1 LVIQELMPMLF
12 WQQNMEYAIQPT
24 VNQSIIQLN
33 LPKSLSNVI
42 NYFLCGMQRS
52 RAADVTC
59 LPSEYIDRQ
68 LPMICEFMIVVIKL
82 ICLQEN
88 FASPV

>member
-1 LVIQELMPMLF
+1 
-12 WQQNMEYAIQPT
+12 
-24 VNQSIIQLN
+24 
-33 LPKSLSNVI
+33 
-42 NYFLCGMQRS
+42 MQRS

-59 LPSEYIDRQ
+59 LASEHIDRE

-82 ICLQEN
+82 ICLQEH

>member
-1 LVIQELMPMLF
+1 MAVTYVIRNQS
-12 WQQNMEYAIQPT
+12 T

-52 RAADVTC
+52 RTADVTC
-59 LPSEYIDRQ
+59 LTSEHIDRE
-68 LPMICEFMIVVIKL
+68 LPLICEFIVVYYIYL
-82 ICLQEN
+82 YTRA
-88 FASPV
+88 FASPVWGKFDT

>member
-1 LVIQELMPMLF
+1 MPMLF
-12 WQQNMEYAIQPT
+12 WQQNMEYTIQPT

-59 LPSEYIDRQ
+59 LTSGHIDRE
-68 LPMICEFMIVVIKL
+68 LPMVCEFMIVVITL
-82 ICLQEN
+82 ICIQDH

>member
-1 LVIQELMPMLF
+1 M
-12 WQQNMEYAIQPT
+12 
-24 VNQSIIQLN
+24 N
-33 LPKSLSNVI
+33 LPKGLSNVI

-59 LPSEYIDRQ
+59 LPSEHIDRH

-88 FASPV
+88 FVSLVWGKFDT